1 MGLPCMLCKKS
12 FPVNHLFEVLY
23 CAEGIYFF
31 CSKEC
36 SDKWASPVAQQRESE
51 KKQQPSR

>member
-1 MGLPCMLCKKS
+1 MGLPCMQCKKT
-12 FPVNHLFEVLY
+12 FPLDHLFEVLS

-36 SDKWASPVAQQRESE
+36 SDNWVSPFAYKDESE
-51 KKQQPSR
+51 NQEELSP

>member
-1 MGLPCMLCKKS
+1 MQCKKT
-12 FPVNHLFEVLY
+12 FPLDHLFEVLS

-36 SDKWASPVAQQRESE
+36 SDNWVSPFAYKDESE
-51 KKQQPSR
+51 NQEELSP

>member
-1 MGLPCMLCKKS
+1 MQCKKS
-12 FPVNHLFEVLY
+12 FPLDHLFEVLY

-36 SDKWASPVAQQRESE
+36 SEKWVSPFAFGQEPEDQQQLST
-51 KKQQPSR
+51 